1 MKNEM
6 KNELDR
12 VVIISGEGEVGIIEP
27 HTGRPT
33 KRAVRA
39 RLTRERCCGDRWAK
53 AIAYVDGTEGFDVET
68 GEPADWT
75 SEYDIVTKKH

>member
-6 KNELDR
+6 KNELNR
-12 VVIISGEGEVGIIEP
+12 VVIISGEGDVGIIEP

-33 KRAVRA
+33 KRAVIA
-39 RLTRERCCGDRWAK
+39 RLTRERCCGVRWAK
-53 AIAYVDGTEGFDVET
+53 AVAYVDGTEGVDVET

-75 SEYDIVTKKH
+75 SEYDIVIKKH